1 MPKEKTN
8 KYNSLNIN
16 ALPPPI
22 GEGKES
28 QATVLQMTGNPA
40 QPTEKLSS
48 YAIRLIRRLLTI
60 ADADFTDISIK
71 DREWLEQALLGT
83 DLNIIARHHNLTRGR
98 IRQRINAAL
107 DLLYQK
113 VEAWEVS
120 QNQLSEQSIL
130 LDQLQSKLYDI
141 EKKMEELSRSAEIYK
156 SENEHLRSIV
166 QAYSDQRQKLFPQL
180 IPIDDKTRKIL
191 EGDLSGIHIPP
202 TIANRFAAHRIFTV
216 LDLVR
221 YSERQ
226 LAKLEGISDVSIAI
240 IKRMLKR
247 YDLKLGADIRYLPLE
262 NEYYIY
268 PQEKTVDYDNS
279 CCYWLR
285 PLVAGIFEYG
295 YE

>member
-1 MPKEKTN
+1 MTKNNSN
-8 KYNSLNIN
+8 KDNYLNIN
-16 ALPPPI
+16 VLPPPI
-22 GEGKES
+22 EEGKDS
-28 QATVLQMTGNPA
+28 RATVLQMTGNPA
-40 QPTEKLSS
+40 QPVEKLST

-60 ADADFTDISIK
+60 ADADFTDISIQ
-71 DREWLEQALLGT
+71 DREWLEEALTGT
-83 DLNIIARHHNLTRGR
+83 DLNTIARHHNLTRER
-98 IRQRINAAL
+98 IRQRVNIAL
-107 DLLYQK
+107 DLLFQK
-113 VEAWEVS
+113 VEAWEES
-120 QNQLSEQSIL
+120 QNQLSEQSNL

-141 EKKMEELSRSAEIYK
+141 GKKMEELSRSAEIYK

-221 YSERQ
+221 YSDRQ
-226 LAKLEGISDVSIAI
+226 LAKLDGISDVSIAI

-247 YDLKLGADIRYLPLE
+247 FDLKLGSDIRYLPLE

-268 PQEKTVDYDNS
+268 PNEH
-279 CCYWLR
+279 
-285 PLVAGIFEYG
+285 
-295 YE
+295 